1 MYIHEH
7 MHSEGGQRVGLKEKK
22 TIKEMVILSKH
33 GEHDGCRVH

>member
-1 MYIHEH
+1 
-7 MHSEGGQRVGLKEKK
+7 MHSEGGQSWLEREKK